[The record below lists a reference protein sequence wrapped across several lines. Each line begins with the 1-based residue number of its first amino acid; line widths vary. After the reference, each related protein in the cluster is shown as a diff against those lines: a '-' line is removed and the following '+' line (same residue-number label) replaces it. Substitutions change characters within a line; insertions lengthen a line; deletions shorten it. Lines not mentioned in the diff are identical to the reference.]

1 MYARNK
7 EALVKTRA
15 SQELPIGTFN
25 PSQSS
30 FTGAVPATIALHRS
44 PRDKAILRYRDQVVK
59 TEGDFEF
66 VDRADDV
73 ANDGA
78 EHGVMDA
85 C

>member
-1 MYARNK
+1 M
-7 EALVKTRA
+7 
-15 SQELPIGTFN
+15 
-25 PSQSS
+25 
-30 FTGAVPATIALHRS
+30 TGAINDNAGYLLAAV
-44 PRDKAILRYRDQVVK
+44 
-59 TEGDFEF
+59 GFEF